1 MISLKGS
8 YKFYANIA
16 NTQMRENAIFTC
28 NNTEYSGIVITAD
41 YMQYVD
47 TSQDIINVYDF
58 NSTSWID
65 EQYRTI
71 DFGDGGTYA
80 STRLFLFVQQNA
92 QRVVDPSKQWA
103 DDPSW
108 KDPKTINNGNVYE
121 DTDGVIYEDM
131 NHIVEDLIYLRNHG
145 GGTDTSDATATA
157 NDLLEG
163 KTAYAKGNKIIG
175 NIESFVPEDVYKKSV
190 SLPTKNKY
198 VTKNINI
205 EAPSNPYIATTTQEV
220 NALIK
225 AENVNALIKYTGD
238 TDIYVKNKYYQVY
251 QVTQNEYSVKEV
263 HHTEGLIL
271 ITNTQEINVSDYE
284 TAQVSDANLKS
295 SNIKKNVS
303 ILGIEGA
310 FEEFGTPYTFSSTS
324 SLSTYLSNEAKSGD
338 VFQWKGPN
346 NTGAGLE
353 SDTYYVVSKP
363 SGGTATYSEINPIS
377 LQEKTITPTKSTQN
391 VTPDSNYDGLSKV
404 KVNPIPDQYIV
415 PSGDINIDTNN
426 TYDVTNKARA
436 IVDVKGNPYVFA
448 TETQMDT
455 FLGSPKAKDGD
466 IVLYTGATGTKYV
479 NSKYYQIVKP
489 AGEDGEYSIISTYL
503 QEKTVTP
510 TKSTQTV
517 EASEGHNGLSK
528 VKVNPIP
535 DQYIVPSGDINI
547 DTNNTYDVT
556 NKARAI
562 VDVKGNPY
570 VFATET
576 QMDTFLGSPKAKDG
590 DIVLYTGATGTKYV
604 NSKYY
609 QIVKPAG
616 EDGEYS
622 IISTYLQEKTVTPT
636 KSTQTVEASEGH
648 NGLSKVKV
656 NPIPSNYIIPSGL
669 KSIDSNGLFDVAA
682 YSSAEVD
689 VRGTPYTFSST
700 SSLSTYLSNEAKSG
714 DVFQWKG
721 QDLSDPHLISDGYY
735 KVNANKTYTLID
747 NSRGSITINSNGT
760 YSVNYKSD
768 VIVDVPTPEKCT
780 VVITKGTSSSCYIS
794 YLNANTNQYV
804 RYSYYTS
811 SETTMTIVTYKNS
824 PIVFTLNAQNYYYGD
839 YTPQPYAN
847 SGTVDIIFKAVGVAT
862 IAIASDT
869 AELGYY
875 SG

>member
-8 YKFYANIA
+8 YRFYANIA
-16 NTQMRENAIFTC
+16 NTQMRENVIFTC

-163 KTAYAKGNKIIG
+163 KTAYAKGNKITG

-205 EAPSNPYIATTTQEV
+205 EAPLNPYIATTTQEV

-310 FEEFGTPYTFSSTS
+310 FEEFGTPYTFNSTS
-324 SLSTYLSNEAKSGD
+324 GLSTYLSNKAKNGD
-338 VFQWKGPN
+338 VFQW
-346 NTGAGLE
+346 T
-353 SDTYYVVSKP
+353 
-363 SGGTATYSEINPIS
+363 
-377 LQEKTITPTKSTQN
+377 
-391 VTPDSNYDGLSKV
+391 
-404 KVNPIPDQYIV
+404 
-415 PSGDINIDTNN
+415 
-426 TYDVTNKARA
+426 
-436 IVDVKGNPYVFA
+436 
-448 TETQMDT
+448 
-455 FLGSPKAKDGD
+455 
-466 IVLYTGATGTKYV
+466 
-479 NSKYYQIVKP
+479 
-489 AGEDGEYSIISTYL
+489 
-503 QEKTVTP
+503 
-510 TKSTQTV
+510 
-517 EASEGHNGLSK
+517 
-528 VKVNPIP
+528 
-535 DQYIVPSGDINI
+535 
-547 DTNNTYDVT
+547 
-556 NKARAI
+556 
-562 VDVKGNPY
+562 
-570 VFATET
+570 
-576 QMDTFLGSPKAKDG
+576 
-590 DIVLYTGATGTKYV
+590 
-604 NSKYY
+604 
-609 QIVKPAG
+609 
-616 EDGEYS
+616 
-622 IISTYLQEKTVTPT
+622 
-636 KSTQTVEASEGH
+636 
-648 NGLSKVKV
+648 
-656 NPIPSNYIIPSGL
+656 
-669 KSIDSNGLFDVAA
+669 
-682 YSSAEVD
+682 
-689 VRGTPYTFSST
+689 
-700 SSLSTYLSNEAKSG
+700 
-714 DVFQWKG
+714 G
-721 QDLSDPHLISDGYY
+721 QDLTDPSLISDGYY
-735 KVNANKTYTLID
+735 KVNADKTYTLID
-747 NSRGSITINSNGT
+747 NSRGSMTINSNGS
-760 YSVNYKSD
+760 YNVNYKSN
-768 VIVDVPTPEKCT
+768 VIVDVPAPEKCT

-804 RYSYYTS
+804 KYSYYTS

-824 PIVFTLNAQNYYYGD
+824 PIVFTLNAKDYYYGD

-847 SGTVDIIFKAVGVAT
+847 SGTVDIIFKGVGVAT
-862 IAIASDT
+862 VAIASDT

>member
-535 DQYIVPSGDINI
+535 
-547 DTNNTYDVT
+547 
-556 NKARAI
+556 
-562 VDVKGNPY
+562 
-570 VFATET
+570 
-576 QMDTFLGSPKAKDG
+576 
-590 DIVLYTGATGTKYV
+590 
-604 NSKYY
+604 
-609 QIVKPAG
+609 
-616 EDGEYS
+616 
-622 IISTYLQEKTVTPT
+622 
-636 KSTQTVEASEGH
+636 
-648 NGLSKVKV
+648 
-656 NPIPSNYIIPSGL
+656 SNYIIPSGL